1 MLSTGTQKNPFEN
14 LPVAQVAELLR
25 TDLETGLAQAESRA
39 RLVMFGSNIIE
50 KERRLN
56 SLHILLNQFASPLI
70 LILLLSVLVTA
81 AVGHYRDALFVS
93 AAVLVNT
100 LLGFY
105 QEHKAEK
112 ALSDLRT
119 YLKQRAR
126 VIRGGQELEIDAAL
140 IVPGDVVRLAQGDRV
155 PADSRVFFV
164 NDLQADESVL
174 TGESLPIAKSS
185 EPVPPNAA
193 LGDQSSMVFAGTLI
207 TQGVGT
213 AIVCRTDLSTELG
226 KIASLVAQSR
236 EEETPLQAAIRSFSL
251 RLGFLLAFLTLLVFL
266 TGVVRGYSWVEMF
279 VTSVAIAVSAVPEG
293 LPVALTVILAIG
305 VQRMARRKGVIRKLV
320 AAEALGSTTLILTD
334 KTGTLTQARME
345 LSRIVPASGVSKDKL
360 LKLALLNSSVLLENA
375 DAPPAEWRL
384 SGRVLETSL
393 VRSAG
398 ERGILVE
405 EVKGGFS
412 ILSTLPFNAENK
424 FSACVVRGRNKDL
437 LVLLG
442 APDILVE
449 NSVLKAGD
457 KRQLLSGIGSLAGAG
472 ELVIGVATKEVPRD
486 FALPGL
492 QPARLSF
499 AGLITLRD
507 PVRPDVRD
515 AIRRVEA
522 AGIRTVLLTGDHKGT
537 AEAVAREVGLMV
549 GEGDVLDAA
558 DLRSLSDAEFLRRLP
573 SLRVIARVSPADKL
587 RVVRAFQD
595 LGEVVAM
602 TGDGVND
609 APSIK
614 QANIG
619 IAMGSGTEV
628 ARDVADLV
636 LLDDNFETI
645 AAAVEEGRQI
655 LNNIRKVLVY
665 ILSNVADAFF
675 LIGGALLAGLVLPL
689 NALQILWVNFFTDSF
704 TAVAFAFEK
713 DIDGLIARPLD
724 FRRGLFDP
732 LMKFLILG
740 VGLMT
745 SALLF
750 LLYWYLLRAG
760 YPDELVRTFV
770 FMCFGSYTLFLA
782 FSARSL
788 DRSIFSYSLLSNR
801 YLTAGVGFGFI
812 LMLSAVY
819 LPFLGGILGT
829 VPLPP
834 LWLFGVLIVGLLNM
848 SGMEFGKWLFRRS
861 GKDRENLPR
870 TAGYEKIP
878 A

>member
-1 MLSTGTQKNPFEN
+1 MLSTGTQKDPFEN

-25 TDLETGLAQAESRA
+25 TDLETGLAPAESEE
-39 RLVMFGSNIIE
+39 RLEIFGANVIEQKRRRPSLRILFHQFGS
-50 KERRLN
+50 
-56 SLHILLNQFASPLI
+56 PLV
-70 LILLLSVLVTA
+70 LVLLLSALVMA
-81 AVGHYRDALFVS
+81 AIGHYRDALFIS
-93 AAVLVNT
+93 AAVAVNA

-105 QEHKAEK
+105 QEYKAEK
-112 ALSDLRT
+112 ALAELRT

-126 VIRGGQELEIDAAL
+126 VIRGGQELEIDAAEL
-140 IVPGDVVRLAQGDRV
+140 VPGDVVRLAQGGRV

-174 TGESLPIAKSS
+174 TGESLPVAKSA
-185 EPVPPNAA
+185 EPAAAGSA
-193 LGDQSSMVFAGTLI
+193 LGDQTSMVFAGTLI

-213 AIVCRTDLSTELG
+213 AVVCRTDLATELG
-226 KIASLVAQSR
+226 KIASLVAHAR
-236 EEETPLQAAIRSFSL
+236 EEETPLQNAIRRFSL
-251 RLGFLLAFLTLLVFL
+251 RLGLLLAFLTLLVFAA
-266 TGVVRGYSWVEMF
+266 GVARGYSWAEMF
-279 VTSVAIAVSAVPEG
+279 ITSVAIAVSAVPEG
-293 LPVALTVILAIG
+293 LPIALTVILAIG

-320 AAEALGSTTLILTD
+320 AAEALGSTTVILTD
-334 KTGTLTQARME
+334 KTGTLTQAKME
-345 LSRIVPASGVSKDKL
+345 LSRTLPVPGLHPDRL
-360 LKLALLNSSVLLENA
+360 LELALLNTNVLIENA
-375 DAPPAEWRL
+375 AAPFGEWRL

-393 VRSAG
+393 VRSAA
-398 ERGILVE
+398 ERGVLAE
-405 EVKGGFS
+405 NVKRS
-412 ILSTLPFNAENK
+412 AAILSILPFNAENK
-424 FSACVVRGRNKDL
+424 FSACVVRGRGKDEL
-437 LVLLG
+437 ILLG
-442 APDILVE
+442 APDVLVE
-449 NSVLKAGD
+449 NSVLGAAD
-457 KRQLLSGIGSLAGAG
+457 KRKLLAEISALAEKG
-472 ELVIGVATKEVPRD
+472 ELVIGVATKEVARS
-486 FALPGL
+486 FVLAGL
-492 QPARLSF
+492 KPARLAFS
-499 AGLITLRD
+499 GLITLRD
-507 PVRPDVRD
+507 PVRPGVRD
-515 AIRRVEA
+515 AVRRVEA
-522 AGIRTVLLTGDHKGT
+522 AGIRTVLLTGDHRGT
-537 AEAVAREVGLMV
+537 AEAVAREVGLAV
-549 GEGDVLDAA
+549 GADGILDAA
-558 DLRSLSDAEFLRRLP
+558 GLRSLSDSELLARLP
-573 SLRVIARVSPADKL
+573 ALRVIARVAPVDKL
-587 RVVRAFQD
+587 RIVKAFQA

-675 LIGGALLAGLVLPL
+675 LIGGALLFGLALPL

-724 FRRGLFDP
+724 FRKGLFDP

-740 VGLMT
+740 VGFAT
-745 SALLF
+745 SAFLF
-750 LLYWYLLRAG
+750 VLYWYLLRAG
-760 YPDELVRTFV
+760 YSEELVRTFV

-801 YLTAGVGFGFI
+801 YLGAGVGLGFV

-819 LPFLGGILGT
+819 LPFLGGLLGT

-834 LWLFGVLIVGLLNM
+834 VWLLGVLAVGLLNVF
-848 SGMEFGKWLFRRS
+848 GMEFGKWLFRKSEKQPYLRAEGLRGKIS
-861 GKDRENLPR
+861 G
-870 TAGYEKIP
+870 
-878 A
+878 